1 MKPLSLGGGC
11 TGVNRPSAAGES
23 GWPPAVSAA
32 MHAGMVDPGNSRP
45 PWPTSDSAVDGVLA
59 RLMRPAEAGRRRK
72 TLAAVSA
79 SVFFVGWVDFATGSR
94 LSLAVVYLLPVVLA
108 TAWLGRRAGVITAA
122 ASMAVRFLAD
132 LLGADS
138 GIAQTWLWWNSL
150 AGLVVCLVVVW
161 ILDAL
166 IRLHRQLE
174 QRVRQRT
181 LELEQETRRRQE
193 VQREL
198 LDLSAN
204 ERSAMGRELHDQLGQ
219 HLVGTAM
226 AAQVLAQRL
235 QGQEDLSGQARRI
248 AALLEQGVAETRQLA
263 HGLLLTQVEPE
274 RLVAELEELCSTLRQ
289 QYPRVA
295 CGMGVRTAAQL
306 RDAAAAAQA
315 FRIGQEALRNAFRHS
330 GASRVGLTLDT
341 DSAGRLV
348 LTVVDDGRGLPQPGE
363 RKAGMGLRIMRHRAE
378 HLGAD
383 LQIET
388 MPGGGTRIRCTFP
401 PELTVLPS
409 S

>member
-1 MKPLSLGGGC
+1 VAIS
-11 TGVNRPSAAGES
+11 
-23 GWPPAVSAA
+23 VS
-32 MHAGMVDPGNSRP
+32 
-45 PWPTSDSAVDGVLA
+45 VL
-59 RLMRPAEAGRRRK
+59 
-72 TLAAVSA
+72 
-79 SVFFVGWVDFATGSR
+79 FVGWVDFATGNR

-108 TAWLGRRAGVITAA
+108 TAWLGRRAGVITAV

-132 LLGADS
+132 LLTGDS
-138 GIAQTWLWWNSL
+138 GLDQTWLWWNSI
-150 AGLVVCLVVVW
+150 AGLLVCLVVVW

-181 LELEQETRRRQE
+181 LELERETRRRQE

-198 LDLSAN
+198 LELSAN

-235 QGQEDLSGQARRI
+235 QGQADLSGQARRI

-263 HGLLLTQVEPE
+263 HGLLLTQIEPG
-274 RLVAELEELCSTLRQ
+274 RLVAEFEELCSTLRQ
-289 QYPRVA
+289 QYPQVA
-295 CGMGVRTAAQL
+295 CGMGVRATVQL
-306 RDAAAAAQA
+306 RDAGTAAQV

-330 GASRVGLTLDT
+330 GARRVGLTLDT
-341 DSAGRLV
+341 DDAGRLV
-348 LTVVDDGRGLPQPGE
+348 LAVVDDGRGLPLPGE

-388 MPGGGTRIRCTFP
+388 MPGGGTRIRCIFP
-401 PELTVLPS
+401 QELLTDPS
-409 S
+409 LS

>member
-1 MKPLSLGGGC
+1 MGGC
-11 TGVNRPSAAGES
+11 QSSKHWHANAVGES
-23 GWPPAVSAA
+23 GWPAA
-32 MHAGMVDPGNSRP
+32 DRAAKHADMIDSGNSRP
-45 PWPTSDSAVDGVLA
+45 PWPAKESAVDGVLA
-59 RLMRPAEAGRRRK
+59 RLLRPPEEGRRGR
-72 TLAAVSA
+72 TMLVVSA
-79 SVFFVGWVDFATGSR
+79 GVLGVGWVDFATGNR
-94 LSLAVVYLLPVVLA
+94 LSLAVIYLLPVGLA
-108 TAWLGRRAGVITAA
+108 TAWLGRRAGVLTAV

-132 LLGADS
+132 LLPGDS
-138 GIAQTWLWWNSL
+138 GIGQTWLWWNSI
-150 AGLVVCLVVVW
+150 AGLLVCLVVVW

-174 QRVRQRT
+174 RRVRERT
-181 LELEQETRRRQE
+181 LELERETRRRQE

-198 LDLSAN
+198 LELSAN

-235 QGQEDLSGQARRI
+235 QGQEDLAGQARRI

-263 HGLLLTQVEPE
+263 HGLLLTQIEPG

-289 QYPRVA
+289 QYPQVA
-295 CGMGVRTAAQL
+295 CGMGAPTTARL
-306 RDAAAAAQA
+306 RDAGAAAQV
-315 FRIGQEALRNAFRHS
+315 FRIAQEALRNAFRHS
-330 GASRVGLTLDT
+330 GARRVGLALDT
-341 DSAGRLV
+341 DSAGRMVLV
-348 LTVVDDGRGLPQPGE
+348 VVDDGRGLPDPEG

-388 MPGGGTRIRCTFP
+388 MPGGGTRIRCVLPRELITFP
-401 PELTVLPS
+401 SP
-409 S
+409 